1 MKNIFTAI
9 LLMLSFTSVI
19 AQNEVVIIGAGTKT
33 CKQYM
38 ETTQNVSG
46 NEKLLTDAM
55 YVSWMQGYLSGKN
68 RQLLS
73 LGYKGVD
80 IGKVEEFS
88 AMLTFTCGNL
98 VKQGKGTLVLFT
110 VIDNLFE
117 EGFDKKIRK

>member
-1 MKNIFTAI
+1 
-9 LLMLSFTSVI
+9 
-19 AQNEVVIIGAGTKT
+19 
-33 CKQYM
+33 M